1 MSPSPTT
8 KTTPDIAPGS
18 ASAAPA
24 APDASGN
31 HEPAAPEPAL
41 RRLPK
46 SLGVLRIA
54 LGLVLTW
61 AFLDKLF
68 GFGLNTPSNRSL
80 LSGASATR
88 GYLSSREGWFSG
100 AFQAV
105 SGTWWIDAL
114 FVLGL
119 AGGGIALVLGL
130 ASRLATVAVLGVFG
144 GIYLSQLPLANNP
157 FIDQHLFYCITAV
170 ALLSTGADRVL
181 GLEAWWRS
189 LPLVRKQPLL
199 W

>member
-8 KTTPDIAPGS
+8 QTTPGEAAGTDSSPAQAPS
-18 ASAAPA
+18 P
-24 APDASGN
+24 
-31 HEPAAPEPAL
+31 PAL
-41 RRLPK
+41 RRLPV
-46 SLGVLRIA
+46 SLGVLRIT

-68 GFGLNTPSNRSL
+68 GFGMNTPSERSL
-80 LSGASATR
+80 LNGASATK

-105 SGTWWIDAL
+105 SGAWWIDAL

-119 AGGGIALVLGL
+119 AGGGIALVLGI
-130 ASRLATVAVLGVFG
+130 ASRLATIAVLGVFG
-144 GIYLSQLPLANNP
+144 GIYLSQLPLENNP
-157 FIDQHLFYCITAV
+157 LIDQHLFYCITAV
-170 ALLSTGADRVL
+170 ALLATGADRVL
-181 GLEAWWRS
+181 GLGRAWRS
-189 LPLVRKQPLL
+189 LPIVRKQPVL

>member
-1 MSPSPTT
+1 MSPSSTT
-8 KTTPDIAPGS
+8 QTQPGTD
-18 ASAAPA
+18 AGTDSAAVA
-24 APDASGN
+24 APDVSGTP
-31 HEPAAPEPAL
+31 EPITPEPAL
-41 RRLPK
+41 RRLPI

-68 GFGLNTPSNRSL
+68 GFGLNTPSERSL
-80 LSGASATR
+80 LSGASATK

-119 AGGGIALVLGL
+119 AGGGIALVFGF

-170 ALLSTGADRVL
+170 ALLATGSDRVL
-181 GLEAWWRS
+181 GLGNRWRS
-189 LPLVRKQPLL
+189 LPVVRKQPLL

>member
-1 MSPSPTT
+1 MSPSSTT
-8 KTTPDIAPGS
+8 QTQAGTAAG
-18 ASAAPA
+18 ANSAAIA
-24 APDASGN
+24 APDVSGVP
-31 HEPAAPEPAL
+31 EPANPAPAL
-41 RRLPK
+41 RRLPI

-68 GFGLNTPSNRSL
+68 GFGMNTPSERSL
-80 LSGASATR
+80 LNGASATK

-105 SGTWWIDAL
+105 SGSWWIDTL

-119 AGGGIALVLGL
+119 AGGGIALVFGF

-144 GIYLSQLPLANNP
+144 GIYLSQLPLKNNP
-157 FIDQHLFYCITAV
+157 VIDQHLFYCITAV
-170 ALLSTGADRVL
+170 ALLATGSDRVL
-181 GLEAWWRS
+181 GLGNRWRS
-189 LPLVRKQPLL
+189 LPVVRKQPLL

>member
-1 MSPSPTT
+1 MSPSSTT
-8 KTTPDIAPGS
+8 QITPDVQAGPEHAP
-18 ASAAPA
+18 
-24 APDASGN
+24 
-31 HEPAAPEPAL
+31 PEPAL
-41 RRLPK
+41 RRLPI
-46 SLGVLRIA
+46 SLGVLRIT

-80 LSGASATR
+80 LSGASATT
-88 GYLSSREGWFSG
+88 GYLFSRQGWFSG

-105 SGTWWIDAL
+105 SGAWWIDAL

-119 AGGGIALVLGL
+119 AGGGIALVLGI

-144 GIYLSQLPLANNP
+144 GIYLSQLPLTSNP
-157 FIDQHLFYCITAV
+157 VIDQHLFYCITAV
-170 ALLSTGADRVL
+170 ALLATGADRVL
-181 GLEAWWRS
+181 GLGTRWRS
-189 LPLVRKQPLL
+189 LPIVRAYPVF